1 MVRQMAELARSLGRV
16 EEQELGA
23 LDGLCEAACR
33 QLQERL
39 RLGVKPEDC
48 GQCFILAGAW
58 LALAGLEVSRC
69 VGQAEQFRAGDVSV
83 HSGDA
88 GQKARELRRQA
99 AELMAG
105 WLRDEKFMF
114 CGVDGG

>member
-16 EEQELGA
+16 EEPEFGM

-33 QLQERL
+33 QLSGRL
-39 RLGVKPEDC
+39 KAGVKPEDC
-48 GQCFILAGAW
+48 GQCFVLAGAW

-69 VGQAEQFRAGDVSV
+69 VGQVERFTAGDVSV
-83 HSGDA
+83 QAGDA
-88 GQKARELRRQA
+88 GQRARELRRQA

-114 CGVDGG
+114 CGVDG